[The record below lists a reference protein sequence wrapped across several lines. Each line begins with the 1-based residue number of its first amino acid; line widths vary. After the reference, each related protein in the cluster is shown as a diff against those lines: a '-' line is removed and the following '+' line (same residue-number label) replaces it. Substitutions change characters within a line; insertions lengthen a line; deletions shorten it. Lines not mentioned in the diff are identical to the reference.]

1 MEGKIQ
7 LTMLTGI
14 LLGLYIIPLLMCWVW
29 DMVQIS
35 RNYYSSTGLQ
45 SEDVICGI
53 LVFVIG
59 LIPILN
65 AALMVDA
72 IKNKYV

>member
-1 MEGKIQ
+1 
-7 LTMLTGI
+7 MLTGI

-29 DMVQIS
+29 DMVQLS
-35 RNYYSSTGLQ
+35 RNYYSSTGLR
-45 SEDVICGI
+45 SEDVLCGVMI
-53 LVFVIG
+53 FFIG

-65 AALMVDA
+65 AALMIDA

>member
-1 MEGKIQ
+1 
-7 LTMLTGI
+7 MLNGI

-35 RNYYSSTGLQ
+35 RNYYSSHGLQ

-53 LVFVIG
+53 LVFIIG
-59 LIPILN
+59 LIPIMN
-65 AALMVDA
+65 AALIVDA